1 MSDHGGWPAN
11 TTSDPGC
18 DSSNAPGSEPERT
31 ISMSTKNQRGLALSG
46 ARVLIT
52 GAGSGIGR
60 LMALGAARRGAG
72 EVILWD
78 LSAER
83 AGAVKA
89 EVEAAGATA
98 SVGIVDVADRTAV
111 ADAADRKSTRLNSS
125 HVAIS
130 YAVF

>member
-52 GAGSGIGR
+52 GEIGR
-60 LMALGAARRGAG
+60 ASCREREEGSVVEGEFREETWGSAANVTAQCKDGLRSGEAARG
-72 EVILWD
+72 
-78 LSAER
+78 
-83 AGAVKA
+83 
-89 EVEAAGATA
+89 
-98 SVGIVDVADRTAV
+98 
-111 ADAADRKSTRLNSS
+111 
-125 HVAIS
+125 
-130 YAVF
+130 